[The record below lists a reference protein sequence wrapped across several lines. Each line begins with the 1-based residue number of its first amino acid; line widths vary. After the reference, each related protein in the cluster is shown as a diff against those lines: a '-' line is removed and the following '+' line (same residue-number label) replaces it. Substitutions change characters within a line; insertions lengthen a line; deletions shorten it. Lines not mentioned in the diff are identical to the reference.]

1 MRNLARPV
9 AAALAL
15 LLGQAAAH
23 AAASW
28 TITDIGVLADGPF
41 AFSTATAINDAGQ
54 VTGMSRNAAGASH
67 AFLWSAGSGMV
78 DLGDVPGGDNFSAGL
93 AINAGGQVAGS
104 SLFGTGLE
112 SRHAFRW
119 TAEGGI
125 ADLGARPGNNY
136 YSEGLGINA
145 AGTVVGWTGLY
156 TNTTA
161 FYRTPSGAMTLLSKP
176 SSNSS
181 TQANAIADDGTI
193 VGFTM
198 KTNGTTL
205 ATVWAP
211 NGSRSELPDLAG
223 GAVYSTAHAINAAGT
238 VVGSSAVAG
247 GGHAFV
253 WTAAGG
259 MVDLGDLDGGNPA
272 SGALDI
278 NDGGDI
284 VGVGTTTANADRALL
299 WRGGQII
306 DLSLLPEVQAAG
318 WVLDS
323 ASGINNAGQITGFGW
338 HHGQQRGFVLSP
350 VAAPVPE
357 PSAWLPLALGGLAL
371 VARQRRL
378 AACQAAGS

>member
-1 MRNLARPV
+1 MRNLVRPGT
-9 AAALAL
+9 AALAIL
-15 LLGQAAAH
+15 LTQAAAH
-23 AAASW
+23 AATGW
-28 TITDIGVLADGPF
+28 TITDIGVLASGPF

-78 DLGDVPGGDNFSAGL
+78 DLGDLPGGDNFSAGL
-93 AINAGGQVAGS
+93 AINASGQVAGS
-104 SLFGTGLE
+104 SLFGTGLD

-125 ADLGARPGNNY
+125 ADLGAKPGNSY

-145 AGTVVGWTGLY
+145 AGTVVGWTGTY
-156 TNTTA
+156 TSTTA
-161 FYRTPSGAMTLLSKP
+161 FHRSTSGAMTLLGKP
-176 SSNSS
+176 SGSS

-211 NGSRSELPDLAG
+211 NGSRSELPDLDG
-223 GAVYSTAHAINAAGT
+223 GAVYSTALAINATGT

-247 GGHAFV
+247 GGHAFL

-259 MVDLGDLDGGNPA
+259 MVDLGDLAGGNPA
-272 SGALDI
+272 SAALDI

-284 VGVGTTTANADRALL
+284 VGMGTTTGNANRALL
-299 WRGGQII
+299 WRGGQMI

-318 WVLDS
+318 WLLDS
-323 ASGINNAGQITGFGW
+323 AAGINNAGQITGFGW
-338 HHGQQRGFVLSP
+338 HDGQQRGYVLSP

-357 PSAWLPLALGGLAL
+357 PAAWLLLATGGLAMA
-371 VARQRRL
+371 ARQRRRVG
-378 AACQAAGS
+378 CQAAGS